1 MTLNSNNILDFAK
14 DPTTG
19 GLLWILAKLAKL
31 VKDGR
36 YTLWTPTETMVFDE
50 GGRLLDK
57 DIGSKGGKRGGRG
70 RPVSELTRLGAR
82 LEELADKVLSG
93 EVDRGDAAVAGQLL
107 GTSRACLRDVLS
119 ATEEQLREQVEEL
132 EAIAEEQRMQD
143 RERGIKRGW
152 GGAR

>member
-1 MTLNSNNILDFAK
+1 MALCSGIKADGTRCKAQAIRGSAYCVGH
-14 DPTTG
+14 DPDQ
-19 GLLWILAKLAKL
+19 AEA
-31 VKDGR
+31 R
-36 YTLWTPTETMVFDE
+36 H
-50 GGRLLDK
+50 RRA
-57 DIGSKGGKRGGRG
+57 SKGGKRGGRG
-70 RPVSELTRLGAR
+70 RPVSELSRLGAR
-82 LEELADKVLSG
+82 LEELAEKVLKG

>member
-57 DIGSKGGKRGGRG
+57 DIG
-70 RPVSELTRLGAR
+70 
-82 LEELADKVLSG
+82 
-93 EVDRGDAAVAGQLL
+93 
-107 GTSRACLRDVLS
+107 
-119 ATEEQLREQVEEL
+119 
-132 EAIAEEQRMQD
+132 
-143 RERGIKRGW
+143 
-152 GGAR
+152 